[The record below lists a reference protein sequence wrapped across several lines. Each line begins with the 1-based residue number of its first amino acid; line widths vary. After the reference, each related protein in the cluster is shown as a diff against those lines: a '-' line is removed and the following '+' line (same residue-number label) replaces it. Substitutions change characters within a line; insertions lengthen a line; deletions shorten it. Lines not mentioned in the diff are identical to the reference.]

1 MPRSNTGFTP
11 VTTIPLWE
19 ELVMVTHPSLFLKDF
34 VTVSFCVW
42 TTGLLQILQIKDDE
56 LTGSQKFNESLPPE
70 NNDHYLQM

>member
-1 MPRSNTGFTP
+1 
-11 VTTIPLWE
+11 
-19 ELVMVTHPSLFLKDF
+19 MVTHPSLFLKDF

-70 NNDHYLQM
+70 NNDHDLQM